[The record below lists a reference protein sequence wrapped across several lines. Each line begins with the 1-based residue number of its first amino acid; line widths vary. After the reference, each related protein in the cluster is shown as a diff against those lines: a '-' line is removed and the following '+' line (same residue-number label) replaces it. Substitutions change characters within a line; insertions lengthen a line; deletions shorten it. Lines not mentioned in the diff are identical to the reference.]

1 MKELKIVERNEFNR
15 EGIIETYFAVW
26 YGDSLVRT
34 CDDLEVA
41 ESIYYNILNRTKEPS
56 SNVIKQAY
64 VSDNLDKYEN

>member
-41 ESIYYNILNRTKEPS
+41 ESIYYKIGRAH
-56 SNVIKQAY
+56 V
-64 VSDNLDKYEN
+64 